1 MEPATT
7 PPLYRVSLGDFT
19 GPLDLLLYLVRR
31 DEFATRDLPLAKITS
46 QFLEFLTVL
55 EIIDLELASEF
66 VVVASTLLEM
76 KSRDVLPAETDS
88 ETAAEEIPHSDGP
101 ASDLIRK
108 LLEYR
113 RIRDAAHALEN
124 RAIEWQARYP
134 RLSDERPVVGKDPS
148 ADRIKEV
155 ELWDLVSALG
165 RVIKKNDVQTEGRI
179 RYDDTP
185 IEVYIEQIG
194 SRVQAEGEVLFTQ
207 LFDQET
213 IRSRIVGM
221 FLAILELI
229 RHHGYRAIQEGL
241 YGEIRVLP
249 PLPRDETA
257 DPDSKLS
264 ESLAAPAKPANEP

>member
-249 PLPRDETA
+249 PLPRDEPA